1 MPKKIAI
8 MQPYFFPYIGYFSLI
23 KNTDM
28 FILFD
33 IVQFIRHGWIERNR
47 VLKQGEGWQYISVPL
62 LKHSRET
69 LIKDIQINNSEKW
82 KDKILA
88 QLTHYKKKAPFYKE
102 TIDIIRNALDIE
114 TDSIVKLNYS
124 VLNTI
129 CKYLQIQFNCQI
141 FSEMS
146 LKIEP
151 AKAPDEW
158 ALNICKALGNVTEY
172 WNPEGGVEFFNTKKY
187 IEANINIKFLKHNLS
202 FYSQRRGEENFE
214 SGLSIIDVMM
224 FNPPK
229 KIKEMLDDYE
239 LI

>member
-141 FSEMS
+141 FSESPALATSSRKIASASRTTAS
-146 LKIEP
+146 LSSVTSPRTRIARP
-151 AKAPDEW
+151 GP
-158 ALNICKALGNVTEY
+158 GN
-172 WNPEGGVEFFNTKKY
+172 G
-187 IEANINIKFLKHNLS
+187 
-202 FYSQRRGEENFE
+202 
-214 SGLSIIDVMM
+214 
-224 FNPPK
+224 
-229 KIKEMLDDYE
+229 
-239 LI
+239 